1 MEARTATRKRLCV
14 LLRRCRTDGR
24 SQALRGRSENRRL
37 HGAWNPLRREREP
50 AGHIADG
57 RRSGERQSA
66 IHPRRRRAVGRLRDL
81 DGRVRVRSEREFGE
95 RRAESFGIQL

>member
-1 MEARTATRKRLCV
+1 METRTATRKRLCV
-14 LLRRCRTDGR
+14 LLRRCRKIGR

-37 HGAWNPLRREREP
+37 HGARNPLRREREP

-57 RRSGERQSA
+57 RRRGVRQSA
-66 IHPRRRRAVGRLRDL
+66 VHPRRGRAVGRLRDL
-81 DGRVRVRSEREFGE
+81 DGRVRVRSERKFGE

>member
-1 MEARTATRKRLCV
+1 METRTATRKRLCV

-24 SQALRGRSENRRL
+24 SQALRGRSKNRRL

-50 AGHIADG
+50 AGHIEDG

-66 IHPRRRRAVGRLRDL
+66 VHPRRGRAVGRLRDL
-81 DGRVRVRSEREFGE
+81 DGRVRVRSERKFGE